1 MNIIEYIRKKGIKHF
16 FTVFY
21 QYKIDAALR
30 KCILPFVKRKPL
42 KDTVIIE
49 SHNDFDCNGG
59 AFYNYLVEQ
68 GYNERYKIVWL
79 LKHSKPKS
87 LPPNVKAYYLFRPN
101 LRKCYHVCTAKY
113 LCADNTV
120 TPKERAEQRSFYLTH
135 GAVALKN
142 VKGVLTVPPS
152 VDYVLCT
159 SRAHAPII
167 ADQVSISRKTQMLPI
182 GVPSEDIFFRDIPD
196 EYQKLTD
203 KQYAKRIL
211 WMPTF
216 RKGGGVSRND
226 STAELPLGIPLIE
239 DRETLLRLN
248 EYLASQNALLVI
260 KLHPMQDPKS
270 YAGLEETD
278 HIRVLNGQTVKA
290 LAIDNYR
297 LLMGSDAL
305 LSDYSS
311 ISFAFLRLD
320 RPLGFVLSDL
330 KDYKLGLSVEDPE
343 PYLAGQKIF
352 TFDDMLKFLKDVIE
366 GRDEYVEKRHA
377 LQDYLFDYRDGNAAK
392 RLADFMGLEK

>member
-21 QYKIDAALR
+21 QYTIDAALR

-87 LPPNVKAYYLFRPN
+87 LPKNVKAYYLFRPSW
-101 LRKCYHVCTAKY
+101 RKNYHVCTAKY

-142 VKGVLTVPPS
+142 VKGVLTVPPT

-159 SRAHAPII
+159 SKAYAPILS
-167 ADQVSISRKTQMLPI
+167 DQFSIGPDTQMLPI
-182 GVPSEDIFFRDIPD
+182 GVPSEDVFFQSIPD
-196 EYQKLTD
+196 EYEKLTD
-203 KQYAKRIL
+203 KKYQKRIL

-216 RKGGGVSRND
+216 RKGGGAGRND
-226 STAELPLGIPLIE
+226 SVGDLPLGIPLVE
-239 DRETLLRLN
+239 SHEMLTRLN
-248 EYLASQNALLVI
+248 EYLASQNILLVI
-260 KLHPMQDPKS
+260 KLHPMQDPET
-270 YAGLEETD
+270 YRGLEETD
-278 HIRVLNGQTVKA
+278 FIRVLNGQTVKER
-290 LAIDNYR
+290 AIDNYR

-320 RPLGFVLSDL
+320 RPIGFVLSDL

-352 TFDDMLKFLKDVIE
+352 DFDGMLSFIKSVAEEKDL
-366 GRDEYVEKRHA
+366 YAEKRHA

>member
-1 MNIIEYIRKKGIKHF
+1 MSVIAYLRKNGIKRV
-16 FTVFY
+16 FTVLY
-21 QYKIDAALR
+21 QYKIDLLLQ
-30 KCILPFVKRKPL
+30 KMILPAVKRKPL
-42 KDTVIIE
+42 KDVIVIE

-59 AFYNYLVEQ
+59 AFYDYLVEN
-68 GYNERYKIVWL
+68 GYNNRYKLVWL
-79 LKHSKPKS
+79 LKHDAPKS
-87 LPPNVKAYYLFRPN
+87 LPQNVEAYGLHRPN
-101 LRKCYHVCTAKY
+101 FKKNLRICTAKY
-113 LCADNTV
+113 FCADNTV
-120 TPKERAEQRSFYLTH
+120 TNKPRAEQKSFYLTH

-142 VKGVLTVPPS
+142 VKGVLTVPPT

-159 SRAHAPII
+159 SGAYAPIL
-167 ADQVSISRKTQMLPI
+167 ADQLSISGNTQMLPI

-260 KLHPMQDPKS
+260 KLHPMQDPKT

-366 GRDEYVEKRHA
+366 GRDEYMEKRHA
-377 LQDYLFDYRDGNAAK
+377 LQDYLFDHRDGNAAK